1 VLDARIPVALG
12 ISLLLHLAAVAL
24 VERLPRGWQSGGGDW
39 GQWSPGA
46 LQARLQIADP
56 VETLA
61 PAPKARESRS
71 PRRTTD
77 LPAGVLALPE
87 YLPAEELDERPLIR
101 NAVNPQFPPDA
112 PVSRGI
118 VVLELRINES
128 GAVDEVVAQSAVP
141 PGVFESAARA
151 AFAPALFTPGRK
163 DGVAVKSRVSIEL
176 RFGQSP
182 AATAQAPEQGLALF
196 QAPRR
201 ARPFRNPSVPEKP

>member
-1 VLDARIPVALG
+1 MLDARIPVALG
-12 ISLLLHLAAVAL
+12 VSLLLHLAAVAL
-24 VERLPRGWQSGGGDW
+24 VDRLPRGWKSGGGDW

-46 LQARLQIADP
+46 LHARLRAADP

-61 PAPKARESRS
+61 PAPKARS

-77 LPAGVLALPE
+77 RPAGVLALRE
-87 YLPAEELDERPLIR
+87 YLPVDELDERPLIR
-101 NAVNPQFPPDA
+101 SAVNPQFPPDA
-112 PVSRGI
+112 PVSRGL
-118 VVLELRINES
+118 VVVELMINES
-128 GAVDEVVAQSAVP
+128 GSVDQVVTQSAVP
-141 PGVFESAARA
+141 PGIFEAAARE

-176 RFGQSP
+176 RFGQTP

-196 QAPRR
+196 QAPHR

>member
-1 VLDARIPVALG
+1 VLDARIPAALG

-24 VERLPRGWQSGGGDW
+24 VDRLPRGWQSGGGDW
-39 GQWSPGA
+39 GQWSAGA
-46 LQARLQIADP
+46 LHARLRAADP

-61 PAPKARESRS
+61 PAPKSRS

-77 LPAGVLALPE
+77 RPAGALALPE
-87 YLPAEELDERPLIR
+87 YLPADELDERPLIR
-101 NAVNPQFPPDA
+101 TAVNPKFPADA
-112 PVSRGI
+112 PVSRGT
-118 VVLELRINES
+118 VVVELRINEY
-128 GAVDEVVAQSAVP
+128 GTVDDVVAQSAVP

-176 RFGQSP
+176 RFGQAP
-182 AATAQAPEQGLALF
+182 AAGAQAPEQGLALF